1 MNPTNTP
8 PAPNANA
15 QTNMQAAPSA
25 PTAASPQSAQAPQ
38 APQKKKIVVVE
49 DNAAL
54 ADLYKT
60 RMELAGYTCLVAN
73 DGIAGLY
80 LVQSEMPDLVLLDLM
95 VPAIAGDEVL
105 RRMRASDW
113 GKNIKVLIMSNLN
126 EADAPAGLRD
136 LGIVDYLVKMDTTDD
151 MLEQAIAKALQ
162 PASQQPAA

>member
-1 MNPTNTP
+1 MEPTTTP
-8 PAPNANA
+8 PQNIDVAGASQTEPVPQPN
-15 QTNMQAAPSA
+15 QTVPGG
-25 PTAASPQSAQAPQ
+25 
-38 APQKKKIVVVE
+38 KKKIVIVE
-49 DNAAL
+49 DNTAL

-60 RMELAGYTCLVAN
+60 RMELAGYDCLVAN

-113 GKNIKVLIMSNLN
+113 GRDIKVLILSNLN
-126 EADAPAGLRD
+126 ESDAPTGLRD

-151 MLEQAIAKALQ
+151 ELEKVVAGILL
-162 PASQQPAA
+162 PSTSQPAA

>member
-1 MNPTNTP
+1 M
-8 PAPNANA
+8 
-15 QTNMQAAPSA
+15 
-25 PTAASPQSAQAPQ
+25 APQ
-38 APQKKKIVVVE
+38 APQAAQAPEPSQAVPGAKKKIVIVE

-60 RMELAGYTCLVAN
+60 RMELEGYNCLVAN

-113 GKNIKVLIMSNLN
+113 GRDIKVLILSNLN
-126 EADAPAGLRD
+126 EADAPSGLRD

-151 MLEQAIAKALQ
+151 ELEKVIKRILEPGTAQ
-162 PASQQPAA
+162 PVA

>member
-8 PAPNANA
+8 PTQVTEGPGVP
-15 QTNMQAAPSA
+15 Q
-25 PTAASPQSAQAPQ
+25 ASPQAQPDQVATSA
-38 APQKKKIVVVE
+38 KKKIVIIE

-60 RMELAGYTCLVAN
+60 RMELAGYNCLVAN

-95 VPAIAGDEVL
+95 VPAIAGDEAL

-126 EADAPAGLRD
+126 ESDAPAGLRD

-151 MLEQAIAKALQ
+151 ELEKVIAGILT
-162 PASQQPAA
+162 PSSTPPSAA

>member
-8 PAPNANA
+8 SPQNTEGQQVP
-15 QTNMQAAPSA
+15 QAA
-25 PTAASPQSAQAPQ
+25 T
-38 APQKKKIVVVE
+38 KKKIVIIE
-49 DNAAL
+49 DNTAL

-60 RMELAGYTCLVAN
+60 RMELAGYNCLVAN

-80 LVQSEMPDLVLLDLM
+80 LVQSEVPDLVLLDLM

-113 GKNIKVLIMSNLN
+113 GREIKVLIMSNLN
-126 EADAPAGLRD
+126 EQDAPAGLRD

-151 MLEQAIAKALQ
+151 ELEKVIAGILTSAPAQ
-162 PASQQPAA
+162 PEAA